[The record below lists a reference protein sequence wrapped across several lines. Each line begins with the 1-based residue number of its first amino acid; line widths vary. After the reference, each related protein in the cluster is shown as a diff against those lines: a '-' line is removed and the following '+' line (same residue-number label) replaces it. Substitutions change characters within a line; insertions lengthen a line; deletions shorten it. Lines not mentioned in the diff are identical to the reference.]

1 MSYPEVDSNS
11 CSSASISLPGT
22 VRPTR
27 KQSRF
32 SFRHLFSR
40 GSKSR
45 RHKGRDPEGVPMA
58 IASVSAQTA
67 LGSPGG
73 IRLSAAG
80 DKATECPLCC
90 TEYPPAN
97 FPDIAT
103 CPHRSCIDCLR
114 QYLRIEIT
122 ESRVNICCPECS
134 ERFHPTDMQRI
145 LADPGL
151 MEKYEEFML
160 RRCLVLDPDSRWCP
174 APDCGYAVIATGCAS
189 CPKLQCLREGCGTYF
204 CYHCKQ
210 EWHPNQTCDMARQ
223 QRANNLR
230 SSSVSHSQ
238 VSAADDIKPCPRCG
252 AYIVK
257 MDDGSCNHM
266 TCAVC
271 GAEFC
276 WLCMKEISDLHYL
289 SPSGCTFWGKK
300 PWSRKKKILW
310 QLGTLVGAPVGIALI
325 ASISLPAMIIGI
337 PVYMGRKIHNK
348 YENLPPHRRHLAV
361 TGGVSLSILVA
372 PVLAALTVGIGVPI
386 MLAYVYGVV
395 PISLCRSGGCGVRTT
410 QKGGVRFEFDDDNEA
425 AAGVAGTMAGETG
438 SLGPSLQGKEGN
450 PSIGEGSLLS
460 ASSSQVERLGVLR
473 DSVSDRDS
481 ASTMAIAGSLGGST
495 VVTTAHRLE
504 VQADVQRKRCSVS
517 SESPSASLGDNAST
531 VAMAGSL
538 LNGIGASSY
547 TLGGAVAGATIPP
560 LDAAGDL
567 VGKPKSRHSSG
578 SSSLDNLQPAQDNL
592 QHAQDSLQHAQD
604 SHTTCCRATKAS
616 KRGSHRRSKVKIQGD
631 KVKGAGDA
639 ERKVWSREESDRRV
653 WARDSSGGRN
663 RDSRDSSDADRKAW
677 ARDSRDSNDADRK
690 AWARDSRDSK
700 DSCVTRDSRDSSC
713 PSPSISLC
721 STTDSHCSR
730 TDSHCSHYSEGSL
743 ALSIHTDSSSRGTA
757 AVHID
762 ACSRGTAAV
771 QTDSSSRGAAAFHT
785 AETSSRAAVH
795 IDASSRG
802 TAAVPAK
809 TDSLSQMSGAVLPA
823 DGDPSSRGSAAANMS
838 TKLDS
843 LSHSCEPDTCAK
855 TDTSCQSCEPAI
867 SAKTDPPSHSSA
879 APVLAKSDPPVA
891 GLPAHGDS
899 SRGSGPASARSVSP
913 LTEVENDRP
922 DVLSAGRGAPFPSE
936 TQSLGHIAEERES
949 GEGGDGMGRRWYS
962 LEEPSP
968 AHTDT
973 HHSSLHHTSL

>member
-1 MSYPEVDSNS
+1 MSFPETDSNS
-11 CSSASISLPGT
+11 CSSASLSLPGT

-32 SFRHLFSR
+32 SFRHIFSRTR

-45 RHKGRDPEGVPMA
+45 RHNKGRDLEGVTMA
-58 IASVSAQTA
+58 ISSVSAQTS
-67 LGSPGG
+67 LGSTTG
-73 IRLSAAG
+73 IQLTSGAGG

-122 ESRVNICCPECS
+122 ESRVNISCPECS

-145 LADPGL
+145 LGDRGL
-151 MEKYEEFML
+151 MDKYEEFML

-174 APDCGYAVIATGCAS
+174 APDCGYAVIASGCAS

-204 CYHCKQ
+204 CYHCKA

-223 QRANNLR
+223 QRTNQLR
-230 SSSVSHSQ
+230 SSSVSYSQ

-425 AAGVAGTMAGETG
+425 TVGAAGTMAGENM
-438 SLGPSLQGKEGN
+438 SIGPGKEGN

-481 ASTMAIAGSLGGST
+481 ASTMAIAGSLAGST
-495 VVTTAHRLE
+495 GATTAHRLE

-547 TLGGAVAGATIPP
+547 TLGGAVAGATILP
-560 LDAAGDL
+560 LEGTPDL
-567 VGKPKSRHSSG
+567 GGAVTGVTVDLAEKQKSRHSSG
-578 SSSLDNLQPAQDNL
+578 GSSLDNLQPAGQDNL
-592 QHAQDSLQHAQD
+592 AAS
-604 SHTTCCRATKAS
+604 CRATKGS
-616 KRGSHRRSKVKIQGD
+616 KRGSHRRSKVRVHEDKGRGQEDKGRGQDDKVRIQEVKIQED
-631 KVKGAGDA
+631 KDG
-639 ERKVWSREESDRRV
+639 ERRVWSREESDRRV
-653 WARDSSGGRN
+653 WT
-663 RDSRDSSDADRKAW
+663 RDSSDPSARAW
-677 ARDSRDSNDADRK
+677 GRDSSDTGGRAWGRDS
-690 AWARDSRDSK
+690 
-700 DSCVTRDSRDSSC
+700 CGSSC

-730 TDSHCSHYSEGSL
+730 TDSHYSEGSL
-743 ALSIHTDSSSRGTA
+743 AMSAHTDT
-757 AVHID
+757 
-762 ACSRGTAAV
+762 
-771 QTDSSSRGAAAFHT
+771 
-785 AETSSRAAVH
+785 
-795 IDASSRG
+795 
-802 TAAVPAK
+802 
-809 TDSLSQMSGAVLPA
+809 
-823 DGDPSSRGSAAANMS
+823 SSRGSAAAMS
-838 TKLDS
+838 AHTDTSSRGSAAHTDTSSRGSAAAMSAHTDTSSRGSAAHTDTSSRGSAAAMSAHTDTRGSAAHTRASAKLDS
-843 LSHSCEPDTCAK
+843 SSHSISSATSAK
-855 TDTSCQSCEPAI
+855 TDTSSCTTAAGMSDKMDASSQSSDADTM
-867 SAKTDPPSHSSA
+867 SAKTSGSGVPSH
-879 APVLAKSDPPVA
+879 
-891 GLPAHGDS
+891 GDQS
-899 SRGSGPASARSVSP
+899 TRGSGVACSRSISP

-922 DVLSAGRGAPFPSE
+922 DVLSPAPARIVSFPSE
-936 TQSLGHIAEERES
+936 TQSLGHIVEEREVGG
-949 GEGGDGMGRRWYS
+949 GEGGCGEGGSRRCHS
-962 LEEPSP
+962 MEEPSP
-968 AHTDT
+968 VHMARHQ
-973 HHSSLHHTSL
+973 HSSL

>member
-1 MSYPEVDSNS
+1 MSFPETDSNS
-11 CSSASISLPGT
+11 CSSASISLPGS

-32 SFRHLFSR
+32 SLRHIFSR
-40 GSKSR
+40 SRSSKSR
-45 RHKGRDPEGVPMA
+45 RGIKGREPEGVAMA
-58 IASVSAQTA
+58 ISSVSVQTP
-67 LGSPGG
+67 LGSAGG
-73 IRLSAAG
+73 IQLTSGGDG

-90 TEYPPAN
+90 TEYPRAN
-97 FPDIAT
+97 FPEIAT

-122 ESRVNICCPECS
+122 ESRVNISCPECA

-145 LADPGL
+145 LGDRHL
-151 MEKYEEFML
+151 MDKYEEFML

-174 APDCGYAVIATGCAS
+174 APDCGYAVIASGCAS

-204 CYHCKQ
+204 CYHCKA

-223 QRANNLR
+223 QRTNNLR

-425 AAGVAGTMAGETG
+425 NVGAGGAMTGENG
-438 SLGPSLQGKEGN
+438 SMDHSLPGKEGN

-481 ASTMAIAGSLGGST
+481 ASTMAIAGSLAGST
-495 VVTTAHRLE
+495 GVTTNHRLE

-547 TLGGAVAGATIPP
+547 TLGGAVAGATIQP
-560 LDAAGDL
+560 LEVAVDLGGAVAGATVDL
-567 VGKPKSRHSSG
+567 AEKPKSRHSSG
-578 SSSLDNLQPAQDNL
+578 GSSSVDNLQ
-592 QHAQDSLQHAQD
+592 DSQ
-604 SHTTCCRATKAS
+604 TCRATS
-616 KRGSHRRSKVKIQGD
+616 KHRGSHRRSKVRGQEGRGQDKVRGQGD
-631 KVKGAGDA
+631 KVKGHVDSD
-639 ERKVWSREESDRRV
+639 RKVWSREESERRTWSREESDRRV
-653 WARDSSGGRN
+653 GRSEESERRVLGRDG
-663 RDSRDSSDADRKAW
+663 SDADRRAW
-677 ARDSRDSNDADRK
+677 
-690 AWARDSRDSK
+690 
-700 DSCVTRDSRDSSC
+700 TRDSCGSSC

-730 TDSHCSHYSEGSL
+730 TDSHYSEGSL
-743 ALSIHTDSSSRGTA
+743 AMSHTDT
-757 AVHID
+757 
-762 ACSRGTAAV
+762 
-771 QTDSSSRGAAAFHT
+771 
-785 AETSSRAAVH
+785 
-795 IDASSRG
+795 
-802 TAAVPAK
+802 
-809 TDSLSQMSGAVLPA
+809 
-823 DGDPSSRGSAAANMS
+823 SSRGSAAAMS
-838 TKLDS
+838 HTDTSSRGSAAAMSHTDTSSRGSAAAMSHTDTSSRGSAAAMSHTDTSSRGSAAAMSHTDTSSRGSAAAMSHTDTSSRGSAKLDS
-843 LSHSCEPDTCAK
+843 SSHSYGAAMTAK
-855 TDTSCQSCEPAI
+855 TDTLGQTSGAGM
-867 SAKTDPPSHSSA
+867 SA
-879 APVLAKSDPPVA
+879 ASDA
-891 GLPAHGDS
+891 S
-899 SRGSGPASARSVSP
+899 SRDPEAACVRSVSP

-922 DVLSAGRGAPFPSE
+922 DVFSPAPARVVSFPSE
-936 TQSLGHIAEERES
+936 TQSLGHILEEREM
-949 GEGGDGMGRRWYS
+949 GGGDGQSGFVGGGEGLGRRRYS
-962 LEEPSP
+962 MEEPSSV
-968 AHTDT
+968 HTARQDQ
-973 HHSSLHHTSL
+973 SSL

>member
-1 MSYPEVDSNS
+1 MSFPETDSNS
-11 CSSASISLPGT
+11 CSSASISLPGS

-32 SFRHLFSR
+32 SLRHIFSR
-40 GSKSR
+40 SRSSKSR
-45 RHKGRDPEGVPMA
+45 RGIKGREPEGVAMA
-58 IASVSAQTA
+58 ISSVSVQTP
-67 LGSPGG
+67 LGSAGG
-73 IRLSAAG
+73 IQLTSGGDG

-90 TEYPPAN
+90 TEYPRAN
-97 FPDIAT
+97 FPEIAT

-122 ESRVNICCPECS
+122 ESRVNISCPECA

-145 LADPGL
+145 LGDRHL
-151 MEKYEEFML
+151 MDKYEEFML

-174 APDCGYAVIATGCAS
+174 APDCGYAVIASGCAS

-204 CYHCKQ
+204 CYHCKA

-223 QRANNLR
+223 QRTNNLR

-425 AAGVAGTMAGETG
+425 NVGAGGAMTGENVSMDH
-438 SLGPSLQGKEGN
+438 SLPGKEGN

-481 ASTMAIAGSLGGST
+481 ASTMAIAGSLAGST
-495 VVTTAHRLE
+495 GVTTNHRLE

-547 TLGGAVAGATIPP
+547 TLGGAVAGATIQP
-560 LDAAGDL
+560 LEVAVDLGGAVAGATVDL
-567 VGKPKSRHSSG
+567 AEKPKSRHSSG
-578 SSSLDNLQPAQDNL
+578 GSSSVDNLQ
-592 QHAQDSLQHAQD
+592 DSQ
-604 SHTTCCRATKAS
+604 TCRAAS
-616 KRGSHRRSKVKIQGD
+616 KHRGSHRRSKVRGQEGRGQDKSRGQGD
-631 KVKGAGDA
+631 MVKVPADSD
-639 ERKVWSREESDRRV
+639 RKVWSREESERRTWSREESDRRV
-653 WARDSSGGRN
+653 GRREESERRVLGRDG
-663 RDSRDSSDADRKAW
+663 SDADRRAW
-677 ARDSRDSNDADRK
+677 TRDGSDADRR
-690 AWARDSRDSK
+690 AW
-700 DSCVTRDSRDSSC
+700 TRDSCGSSC

-730 TDSHCSHYSEGSL
+730 TDSHYSEGSL
-743 ALSIHTDSSSRGTA
+743 AMSHTDT
-757 AVHID
+757 
-762 ACSRGTAAV
+762 
-771 QTDSSSRGAAAFHT
+771 
-785 AETSSRAAVH
+785 
-795 IDASSRG
+795 
-802 TAAVPAK
+802 
-809 TDSLSQMSGAVLPA
+809 
-823 DGDPSSRGSAAANMS
+823 SSRGSAAAMS
-838 TKLDS
+838 HTDTSSRGSAAAMSHTDTSSRGSAAAMSHTDTSSRGSAAAMSHTDTSSRGSAKLDS
-843 LSHSCEPDTCAK
+843 SSHSYGAAITAK
-855 TDTSCQSCEPAI
+855 TDTLGQT
-867 SAKTDPPSHSSA
+867 SAPSDA
-879 APVLAKSDPPVA
+879 
-891 GLPAHGDS
+891 S
-899 SRGSGPASARSVSP
+899 SRDPEAACVRSVSP

-922 DVLSAGRGAPFPSE
+922 DVFSPAPARVVSFPSE
-936 TQSLGHIAEERES
+936 TQSLGHILEEREM
-949 GEGGDGMGRRWYS
+949 GGGDGQSGFVGGGEGLGWRRYS
-962 LEEPSP
+962 MEEPSSVLT
-968 AHTDT
+968 ARQDQ
-973 HHSSLHHTSL
+973 SSL